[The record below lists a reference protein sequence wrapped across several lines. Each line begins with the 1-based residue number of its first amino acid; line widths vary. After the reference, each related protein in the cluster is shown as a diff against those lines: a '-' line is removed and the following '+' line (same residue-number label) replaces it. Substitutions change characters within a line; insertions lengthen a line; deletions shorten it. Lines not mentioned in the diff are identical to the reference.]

1 MFLLDTEKWKHKKHE
16 NFAWKQCSSKIL
28 ITNILEKYFTTMY
41 QRLHQY
47 VLWCRGE
54 VCHRRCFSFFFY
66 FLWFFLLSL
75 HSVGDQIGAAPVT
88 CHRNVPA
95 LLSISGSTRA
105 GRAVA
110 CCRPQTAPGGSSTLT
125 WRIGLGCACACV
137 GVQINTQVCAH
148 VYEASTQPVAPSRD
162 KTCPALLSGLCDV
175 CGLDR
180 AFQRAHHQPGR
191 KRGIWHVSTG
201 IPVTWEMCPA
211 GT

>member
-1 MFLLDTEKWKHKKHE
+1 M
-16 NFAWKQCSSKIL
+16 KIL
-28 ITNILEKYFTTMY
+28 PENSVQVKSWSLTFWRNTSQLCISVFISMY
-41 QRLHQY
+41 CGAVERFVTGDVSH
-47 VLWCRGE
+47 
-54 VCHRRCFSFFFY
+54 FFFF

-162 KTCPALLSGLCDV
+162 KTCPALFSGLCDV